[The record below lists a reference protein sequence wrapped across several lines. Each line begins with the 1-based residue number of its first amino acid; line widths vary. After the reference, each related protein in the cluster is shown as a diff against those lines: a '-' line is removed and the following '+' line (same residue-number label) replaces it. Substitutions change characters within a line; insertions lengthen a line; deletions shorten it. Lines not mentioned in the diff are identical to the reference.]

1 MELMFETP
9 VTGDQKEES
18 KEHAHCN
25 KGKSNQRNGAME
37 PRK

>member
-1 MELMFETP
+1 MELMLETH

-18 KEHAHCN
+18 QEHAHCN